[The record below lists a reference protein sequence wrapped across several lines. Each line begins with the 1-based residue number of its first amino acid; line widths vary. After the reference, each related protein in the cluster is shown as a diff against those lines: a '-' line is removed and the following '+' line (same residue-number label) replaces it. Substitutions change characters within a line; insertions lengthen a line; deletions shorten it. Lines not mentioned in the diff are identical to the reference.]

1 MHGKRV
7 ERRIKG
13 RTNCQYLGKLMK
25 MYKSR
30 GMVESKRYQM
40 CIGSSEEN
48 VHEAII
54 LEPSTKDT

>member
-1 MHGKRV
+1 
-7 ERRIKG
+7 
-13 RTNCQYLGKLMK
+13 MK

-30 GMVESKRYQM
+30 GMVESKRYRM
-40 CIGSSEEN
+40 YIGSSEEN